1 MAKICTQCG
10 AELSDDIR
18 FCTECGAPL
27 PEGTAPQTE
36 NKPEEKK
43 ETVTVAAPAQPEP
56 APAPEPAPTPAPPPP
71 PPVQTPPPRQTPPPQ
86 QPVYQQQVY
95 QQPVYQQPVYAAP
108 AAADDRP
115 AKGSKYEPIST
126 GGFIGIM
133 LLLCIPI
140 VGLILMIVWAC
151 GGCRKV
157 TKRAMARA
165 MLIITVIML
174 VLAIIFG
181 VAVKGVIN
189 KAMKEIGIEDG
200 GSGIGSL
207 FGGRD
212 KDKDDGLGGLLGA
225 LGSLSGD
232 DSGDLGELGELG
244 ELFSALEEL
253 EGLTGEDMTG
263 DLGGL
268 LGQAEDANK
277 EANSKADG
285 WPRGLREYPGEI
297 VSVSAARSEV
307 HNTTREEML
316 EYIDDLKADGFKFQD
331 FYDFG
336 FTEEDMLGMDG
347 WWATDGDIY
356 LSLAYYDGT
365 VTIDHTYELPD
376 YGF

>member
-36 NKPEEKK
+36 NKPEEEK

-71 PPVQTPPPRQTPPPQ
+71 PPVQTPPPRQTPPP
-86 QPVYQQQVY
+86 

-165 MLIITVIML
+165 MLIITAIML

-212 KDKDDGLGGLLGA
+212 KDKDDDKNDDKNDGLGGLLGA